1 MSTLKVDGIRS
12 NSATSDAITLAND
25 GTCTAKLKSIAGGQ
39 LAGFRNLVI
48 NGNMKVHQRAQSVT
62 GVTNGYRTADRFF
75 LRRSAAGTT
84 FNSSVA
90 NGVLTV
96 NNPSASTAFDVRYG
110 IEWDDAF
117 YGKTMTISF
126 NATAAVGSV
135 DFSVGVVDGTI
146 GATTAS
152 VAAHL
157 TGTTTDVADITVSP
171 VSGTKYE
178 ITVDIPADADVSFTP
193 DMLRLGF
200 GTVSADASQSFTLSN
215 VQCEFGTVATEF
227 EYRSL
232 QDTYKQCLRYAYVI
246 NAGDTDYVPNN
257 YAYAYTDTV
266 VRGVFYLP
274 QPMRTYPSYTG
285 NAIDV
290 NFYANNNSAYFHFDD
305 ISGYIGD
312 TTNDFPDTFAFTV
325 TTSSISGGQ
334 GGFLLS
340 RQAGGQII
348 FDAEL

>member
-12 NSATSDAITLAND
+12 NSATSDAIALASD

-62 GVTNGYRTADRFF
+62 GVTNGYRTADRFYI
-75 LRRSAAGTT
+75 RRSVANTT

-96 NNPSASTAFDVRYG
+96 NNPSASTAFDVRHG

-135 DFSVGVVDGTI
+135 DFSVGVVDGSV

-157 TGTTTDVADITVSP
+157 TGTTTDVSDIAVSP

-178 ITVDIPADADVSFTP
+178 ITVDIPADGDVSFTP

-215 VQCEFGTVATEF
+215 VQCEFGSVATEF
-227 EYRSL
+227 EHRSFGQEL
-232 QDTYKQCLRYAYVI
+232 ALCQRYYQSIRFGAYGAFNFIGRKSGSGTCV
-246 NAGDTDYVPNN
+246 GRMVL
-257 YAYAYTDTV
+257 
-266 VRGVFYLP
+266 GS
-274 QPMRTYPSYTG
+274 PMRAAATG
-285 NAIDV
+285 
-290 NFYANNNSAYFHFDD
+290 
-305 ISGYIGD
+305 
-312 TTNDFPDTFAFTV
+312 TV
-325 TTSSISGGQ
+325 TSA
-334 GGFLLS
+334 GGFSLYRVKDGS
-340 RQAGGQII
+340 SASSSAVVATHTGYTPYNVVQMTATVSTFSTGDICTMTNGATAGHLKL
-348 FDAEL
+348 DAEL